1 MNVEDFNN
9 LSYDIQT
16 KRYNSR
22 YGVDGLERKQAKTWL
37 NPDTVGAWRHT
48 RFYKSLDPLL
58 RIYPEATWVTVGD
71 GRYGRDANYIR
82 EKGLKVLATNISD
95 VLLKEAKEI
104 GYIDAYSQEN
114 AENLSF
120 SDREFDFV
128 LCKESYHHFPRPMI
142 ALYEMLRVAK
152 KGVVLIEP
160 TDKYWASSFIEV
172 LLMNIK
178 DLIRIILGKKL
189 VRHNYEKVGNYVYS
203 ISPREI
209 EKVAVAMNF
218 NAVAFKGINDYYQ
231 PGVEYE
237 KATNN
242 SKLFKQ
248 IKRKISFQDWQCR
261 LKLKKYNLTTAI
273 IFKEELKSD
282 IAEHFRKEGYKVIFL
297 PSNPYII

>member
-16 KRYNSR
+16 KRYNSSFD
-22 YGVDGLERKQAKTWL
+22 VDGLGRKKAKTWL
-37 NPDTVGAWRHT
+37 NPDTVGAWRQT
-48 RFYKSLDPLL
+48 RVYKSLDPLL
-58 RIYPEATWVTVGD
+58 GAYPEATWVTVGD
-71 GRYGRDANYIR
+71 GRYGRDANYIK

-128 LCKESYHHFPRPMI
+128 LCKEAYHHFPRPMI
-142 ALYEMLRVAK
+142 ALYEMLRVAQK
-152 KGVVLIEP
+152 RIVLIEP
-160 TDKYWASSFIEV
+160 TDEYWASSFSEV

-178 DLIRIILGKKL
+178 NLVKTILGKKV
-189 VRHNYEKVGNYVYS
+189 VRHNYEEVGNYVYS

-231 PGVEYE
+231 PGVEDE

-242 SKLFKQ
+242 SKLFKK
-248 IKRKISFQDWQCR
+248 IKRKISFQNWQCR
-261 LKLKKYNLTTAI
+261 LKLKQYSSTTAI
-273 IFKEELKSD
+273 IFKEKLKSD
-282 IAEHFRKEGYKVIFL
+282 IAEELRKQGYKVIFL
-297 PSNPYII
+297 PSNPYI

>member
-16 KRYNSR
+16 KRYNSN
-22 YGVDGLERKQAKTWL
+22 YDADGLARKKAKTWL
-37 NPDTVGAWRHT
+37 NSD
-48 RFYKSLDPLL
+48 
-58 RIYPEATWVTVGD
+58 
-71 GRYGRDANYIR
+71 
-82 EKGLKVLATNISD
+82 ISD

-120 SDREFDFV
+120 ADREFDFA
-128 LCKESYHHFPRPMI
+128 LCKEAYHHFPRPMI
-142 ALYEMLRVAK
+142 ALYEMLRVTK

-160 TDKYWASSFIEV
+160 TDEYWASSFIEV
-172 LLMNIK
+172 LVMNIK
-178 DLIRIILGKKL
+178 NFIKIILGKKV
-189 VRHNYEKVGNYVYS
+189 VRHNYEEVGNYIYS

-218 NAVAFKGINDYYQ
+218 KAVAFKGINDYYQ

-242 SKLFKQ
+242 SKLFKK
-248 IKRKISFQDWQCR
+248 IKRKISLQNWQCR
-261 LKLKKYNLTTAI
+261 LKLKHILSNTVQQLQLS
-273 IFKEELKSD
+273 LK
-282 IAEHFRKEGYKVIFL
+282 K
-297 PSNPYII
+297 N

>member
-16 KRYNSR
+16 KRYNSN
-22 YGVDGLERKQAKTWL
+22 YDVDGLERKRAKTWL
-37 NPDTVGAWRHT
+37 NSDTVGAWRQT

-58 RIYPEATWVTVGD
+58 KAYPEATWVTVGD
-71 GRYGRDANYIR
+71 GRYGRDANYIK

-128 LCKESYHHFPRPMI
+128 LCKEAYHHFPRPMI
-142 ALYEMLRVAK
+142 ALYEMLRVAQ

-160 TDKYWASSFIEV
+160 TDEYWASSFIEV
-172 LLMNIK
+172 LVMNIK
-178 DLIRIILGKKL
+178 NFIKIILGKKV
-189 VRHNYEKVGNYVYS
+189 VRHNYEEVGNYIYS

-242 SKLFKQ
+242 SKLFKKV
-248 IKRKISFQDWQCR
+248 KRKISLQNWQCR
-261 LKLKKYNLTTAI
+261 LKLKQYNVTTAI
-273 IFKEELKSD
+273 IFKEKLSSD
-282 IAEHFRKEGYKVIFL
+282 IVEDLRKEGYKVIFL
-297 PSNPYII
+297 PSNPYI